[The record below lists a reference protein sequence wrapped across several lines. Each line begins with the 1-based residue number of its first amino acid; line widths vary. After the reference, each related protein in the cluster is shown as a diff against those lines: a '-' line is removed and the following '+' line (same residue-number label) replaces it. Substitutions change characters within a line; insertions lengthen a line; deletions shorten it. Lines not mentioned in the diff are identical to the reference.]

1 MLSSFIKIT
10 KTLPTKTFVT
20 RLLNMTRAIIFPR
33 FFDRSRGHENHLR
46 DTCRAHGELSFGANW
61 KHQLICFV
69 SLLIEFNTFKD
80 FIQFSAIANLLNK
93 YSLFVMDTRYFK
105 FMTLAFFNYQQCF
118 LLYNTL
124 FAAIKLRPKPGEW
137 RDCLENIV
145 MPFLSNIRNLSME
158 IILWL
163 QEVTQKCFHSLH
175 FKHDSVY

>member
-1 MLSSFIKIT
+1 M
-10 KTLPTKTFVT
+10 PTKTFVT
-20 RLLNMTRAIIFPR
+20 RLLNMTRQEPIMMGSWTRAIIFPR

-105 FMTLAFFNYQQCF
+105 FMTLAF
-118 LLYNTL
+118 
-124 FAAIKLRPKPGEW
+124 
-137 RDCLENIV
+137 
-145 MPFLSNIRNLSME
+145 
-158 IILWL
+158 
-163 QEVTQKCFHSLH
+163 
-175 FKHDSVY
+175 